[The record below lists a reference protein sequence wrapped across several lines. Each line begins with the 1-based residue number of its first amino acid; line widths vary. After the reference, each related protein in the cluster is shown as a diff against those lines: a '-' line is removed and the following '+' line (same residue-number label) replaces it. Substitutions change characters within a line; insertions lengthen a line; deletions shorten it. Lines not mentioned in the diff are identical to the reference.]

1 MKYTIKLP
9 QDQQDIVVD
18 ALETYQKA
26 IESLCPTENET
37 ISNTQFD
44 LYSLIGMFKDKE
56 IEIRIEMDEEI
67 HNSFVHRGHN
77 VDFPIYD

>member
-1 MKYTIKLP
+1 MRYTIKLP

-18 ALETYQKA
+18 ALKTYQKA
-26 IESLCPTENET
+26 IESLCPIDDDN
-37 ISNTQFD
+37 INDKHFD
-44 LYSLIGMFKDKE
+44 LQGLIGMFKDKE
-56 IEIRIEMDEEI
+56 IEIRIEMDEKV

>member
-18 ALETYQKA
+18 ALKTYQKA
-26 IESLCPTENET
+26 IESLCPTGNED
-37 ISNTQFD
+37 ILYKHFD

-56 IEIRIEMDEEI
+56 IEIRIEMDEKV
-67 HNSFVHRGHN
+67 HNSFIHRGHN

>member
-9 QDQQDIVVD
+9 QEQQDIVVD
-18 ALETYQKA
+18 ALRIYKET
-26 IESLCPTENET
+26 IESLCPIDDDN
-37 ISNTQFD
+37 INGKHFD
-44 LYSLIGMFKDKE
+44 LQGLIGMFKDKE

-67 HNSFVHRGHN
+67 HNSFIHRGHN

>member
-1 MKYTIKLP
+1 MRYTIKLP

-18 ALETYQKA
+18 ALKIYKET
-26 IESLCPTENET
+26 IDSLCPTYDDN
-37 ISNTQFD
+37 INYKHFD
-44 LYSLIGMFKDKE
+44 LQGLIGMFKDKE
-56 IEIRIEMDEEI
+56 IEIRIEMNEEV

>member
-18 ALETYQKA
+18 ALRIYKET
-26 IESLCPTENET
+26 IESLCPINDDN
-37 ISNTQFD
+37 INCKHFD
-44 LYSLIGMFKDKE
+44 LQGLIGMFKDKE
-56 IEIRIEMDEEI
+56 VEIRIEMDEKI